1 MCIGMNRK
9 PPDRFEQLV
18 YFCLLCA
25 NTRSS
30 VSTDCA
36 MPPSIYRSKMY
47 GQEAWM
53 DILILSLKAV
63 LHFSHL
69 RSYVISYPY
78 CTERALMA

>member
-1 MCIGMNRK
+1 
-9 PPDRFEQLV
+9 
-18 YFCLLCA
+18 
-25 NTRSS
+25 
-30 VSTDCA
+30 

-69 RSYVISYPY
+69 RSYAISYPY